1 MQEKRTLEKVKPYG
15 EQRRIH
21 TKHTQV
27 NGSISTSITRLRKQ
41 KSLPNPPFGY
51 GVIESSF
58 RYHPLSPPARRSDE
72 KTKTPGSVPSKP
84 AWVHGWLPILPRR
97 NQAPLPPGSFLFNRT
112 FSRLLPLSLHDS
124 SSDEV
129 YPSTAPLH
137 ATPSYS
143 MPS

>member
-1 MQEKRTLEKVKPYG
+1 MQEKSTLEKVKPYG

-21 TKHTQV
+21 TKHTRV
-27 NGSISTSITRLRKQ
+27 NGSMSISITRLRKQ
-41 KSLPNPPFGY
+41 KPLPNPPFGY

-97 NQAPLPPGSFLFNRT
+97 NQGPPFPRLLFIQSH